1 MDAGSL
7 ERREWIGAAL
17 GRYQGP
23 LTRYAVQITGDLE
36 RARDVVQ
43 DTFLRLC
50 TQDPARLRDHLAPWL
65 FKVCR
70 NRALDVV
77 RKEKRMSPLEDDRLE
92 ACPSA
97 EPSVTKCLEKEQD
110 LSHIF
115 SVLKTLPPRQR
126 EVLQLKFQNDLSYR
140 EIAEVTK
147 LSVSNVG
154 FLIHTGL
161 GAIRKQIARAA
172 SAGTVALRRAQ

>member
-1 MDAGSL
+1 
-7 ERREWIGAAL
+7 
-17 GRYQGP
+17 
-23 LTRYAVQITGDLE
+23 
-36 RARDVVQ
+36 
-43 DTFLRLC
+43 
-50 TQDPARLRDHLAPWL
+50 
-65 FKVCR
+65 
-70 NRALDVV
+70 
-77 RKEKRMSPLEDDRLE
+77 MSPLEDDRLE

-161 GAIRKQIARAA
+161 RAIRKQIARAA
-172 SAGTVALRRAQ
+172 GAGTVPLRRAQ